1 MAKKADTDGEAKS
14 SEGEAKP
21 SEPDRLMELTRAQ
34 QQELR
39 AQAERSMRTHE
50 QVDMLI
56 KQMAELRADVAE
68 LLEHTA
74 ELLEH
79 TRALHVQRP
88 RSLTKTEVEQLL
100 KAKPDQSYIVCA
112 PFSAGSLSFRPGDR
126 IDARTRFSN
135 PDHLALHV
143 ERGLQ
148 LTIPPQA

>member
-68 LLEHTA
+68 LLEHT
-74 ELLEH
+74 
-79 TRALHVQRP
+79 RALHVQRP

-126 IDARTRFSN
+126 IDARTRFAN

>member
-1 MAKKADTDGEAKS
+1 MAKKADTDGEAKPS
-14 SEGEAKP
+14 DGEAKP
-21 SEPDRLMELTRAQ
+21 SEPDRLMDLARAQ
-34 QQELR
+34 QQDLR

-50 QVDMLI
+50 QVDTLI
-56 KQMAELRADVAE
+56 KQMAELRADV
-68 LLEHTA
+68 A

-126 IDARTRFSN
+126 IDARKVFR
-135 PDHLALHV
+135 LAGAADALPAEAPAKTV
-143 ERGLQ
+143 AAALLADRR
-148 LTIPPQA
+148 P

>member
-1 MAKKADTDGEAKS
+1 MAKKADTDGEAKLDPQVTDPID
-14 SEGEAKP
+14 AI
-21 SEPDRLMELTRAQ
+21 
-34 QQELR
+34 
-39 AQAERSMRTHE
+39 RSMHADLQAQVDRVLASSGSAHE
-50 QVDMLI
+50 QLAALR
-56 KQMAELRADVAE
+56 KQMAEISGSV
-68 LLEHTA
+68 A

-112 PFSAGSLSFRPGDR
+112 PFSAGSITFRVGDR
-126 IDARTRFSN
+126 IDARTRFAN

>member
-1 MAKKADTDGEAKS
+1 MAKKADT
-14 SEGEAKP
+14 EGEAK
-21 SEPDRLMELTRAQ
+21 LELQDYRSDPTDAI
-34 QQELR
+34 
-39 AQAERSMRTHE
+39 RSMHADLQAQVDRVLASSGSAHE
-50 QVDMLI
+50 QLAALRE
-56 KQMAELRADVAE
+56 QMAALGHGV
-68 LLEHTA
+68 A

-126 IDARTRFSN
+126 IDARTRFAN

>member
-1 MAKKADTDGEAKS
+1 MAKKADTDGEAKL
-14 SEGEAKP
+14 EATADP
-21 SEPDRLMELTRAQ
+21 IDAI
-34 QQELR
+34 
-39 AQAERSMRTHE
+39 RSMHVDLQAQVDRVLESSGSAHE
-50 QVDMLI
+50 QLAALRE
-56 KQMAELRADVAE
+56 QMAELGHAM
-68 LLEHTA
+68 A

-88 RSLTKTEVEQLL
+88 RSLTKAEVEQLL

-112 PFSAGSLSFRPGDR
+112 PFTAGSLSFRPGDR
-126 IDARTRFSN
+126 IDARTRFAT